1 MPGFLSSIFGSKP
14 SVPTLPSLNLPAE
27 QQKALAANIA
37 AIPGAEEIAGKVDL
51 FNQQQ
56 IDQMLENVIP
66 NYKAITG
73 NIGQNIEALTAGQIP
88 TDVSQEVQR
97 SDAARAIGGGFAGS
111 EAQRNLTARDLGL
124 TSLDLTSRGLAS
136 AESWMRTAASIYE
149 PGMFNVASMF
159 ISPAQ
164 QAQFDVSEREAQF
177 QRQWMQSQ
185 INAMPDPTV
194 RGLYDTTM
202 TIIGEALSAYGGG
215 AGYSSSNVAGGK
227 GSSTDFS
234 GGRYTNF
241 FGGGGNT
248 GGGYTDFFGGG
259 GGVAGGGSFG
269 GTEGDFG
276 GGFGGGFG
284 GFV

>member
-56 IDQMLENVIP
+56 IDQMMERVIP

-73 NIGQNIEALTAGQIP
+73 QVSENIGALTRGEIP
-88 TDVSQEVQR
+88 TDVSEAVQR

-111 EAQRNLTARDLGL
+111 EAQKNLVARDLGL
-124 TSLDLTSRGLAS
+124 TSLDLTQRGMAS
-136 AESWMRTAASIYE
+136 AESWMRNAAAIYE
-149 PGMFNVASMF
+149 PGMFNVTSMF

-177 QRQWMQSQ
+177 QRQWMQNQ

-215 AGYSSSNVAGGK
+215 AGYQSSNVAGGP
-227 GSSTDFS
+227 GSSTS
-234 GGRYTNF
+234 PGKAYTDF

-248 GGGYTDFFGGG
+248 GGGYTNFFGGG
-259 GGVAGGGSFG
+259 GGG

-276 GGFGGGFG
+276 AGFGGSFG

>member
-1 MPGFLSSIFGSKP
+1 MPGFLSGIFGSKP

-27 QQKALAANIA
+27 QQKALAANIQA
-37 AIPGAEEIAGKVDL
+37 LPGAEQIAGQVDL

-73 NIGQNIEALTAGQIP
+73 QVSQNIAALTAGQIP
-88 TDVSQEVQR
+88 SDVSAAVQQ
-97 SDAARAIGGGFAGS
+97 SAASRAVGGGFAGS
-111 EAQRNLTARDLGL
+111 EAQRNLVARDLGL
-124 TSLDLTSRGLAS
+124 TSLDLTQRGLAS
-136 AESWMRTAASIYE
+136 AESWMRTASSIYE
-149 PGMFNVASMF
+149 PGMFNVSSMF
-159 ISPAQ
+159 ITPAQ
-164 QAQFDVSEREAQF
+164 QASFDVEERNAQF

-185 INAMPDPTV
+185 ISAMPDPTL

-215 AGYSSSNVAGGK
+215 AGYQSSNVAGGR

-234 GGRYTNF
+234 GGGGYTNF
-241 FGGGGNT
+241 FGGGG
-248 GGGYTDFFGGG
+248 GGG
-259 GGVAGGGSFG
+259 AFG

-276 GGFGGGFG
+276 AGFGGSFG
-284 GFV
+284 GVV